1 VEHVHGT
8 TNTDIRKAK
17 YALESLKIYDSKAV
31 KEIISLLRDAFL
43 NLNKAQP
50 IPLTHD
56 KMTYYLQV
64 KFCLDGRISAQSVML
79 IH

>member
-17 YALESLKIYDSKAV
+17 YALEDSKAV